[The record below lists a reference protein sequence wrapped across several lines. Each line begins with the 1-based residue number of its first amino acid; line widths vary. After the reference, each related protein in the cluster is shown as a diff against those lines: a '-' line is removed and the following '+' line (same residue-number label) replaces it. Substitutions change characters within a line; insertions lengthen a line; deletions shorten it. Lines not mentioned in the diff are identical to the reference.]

1 MPVNSFENYP
11 MSWKPSI
18 DRTKKPI
25 YKSLAKQLR
34 EDIAHGVL
42 LPGTKLPPQR
52 ELADYLDL
60 NVSTISKA
68 FKVCESKGL
77 LSATV
82 GNGTFI
88 SYDALANAYLL
99 EDMKPNHLI
108 EMGATLPDN
117 DSYHPLM
124 EELKGMLKEP
134 NYEKWFSY
142 GRQGENLW
150 QKDAAVKLI
159 QRGGYETTVDHILFA
174 NGGQNAIAA
183 TLAGI
188 CQPGDRIGVDDHTYP
203 GLKTAAS
210 MLNIRLVPIKS
221 ENGEMSAT
229 ALELACK
236 KENLKGIYVIPDYH
250 NPTASRM
257 SIENR
262 RKIAGIAKRCNLF
275 IIEDA
280 AYHLY
285 NEKPLPALASFVPEK
300 TIYIAS
306 LSKSIA
312 PGLRMAYVAVPNK
325 FKEQI
330 SKALYNLNVSVSP
343 LLAELAARTIV
354 SKQFEVLIEKH
365 QDQTLCRNKI
375 VHQYLADYQCL
386 GYETGIFRWL
396 LLPGKI
402 TGNEFESLAARR
414 GVQVYAAER
423 FVVGNSCPEQAVR
436 IAVCAPKTMEDLE
449 QGLNILKHLL
459 DELN

>member
-159 QRGGYETTVDHILFA
+159 QRGGV
-174 NGGQNAIAA
+174 
-183 TLAGI
+183 
-188 CQPGDRIGVDDHTYP
+188 
-203 GLKTAAS
+203 
-210 MLNIRLVPIKS
+210 
-221 ENGEMSAT
+221 
-229 ALELACK
+229 
-236 KENLKGIYVIPDYH
+236 
-250 NPTASRM
+250 
-257 SIENR
+257 
-262 RKIAGIAKRCNLF
+262 
-275 IIEDA
+275 
-280 AYHLY
+280 
-285 NEKPLPALASFVPEK
+285 
-300 TIYIAS
+300 
-306 LSKSIA
+306 
-312 PGLRMAYVAVPNK
+312 
-325 FKEQI
+325 
-330 SKALYNLNVSVSP
+330 
-343 LLAELAARTIV
+343 
-354 SKQFEVLIEKH
+354 
-365 QDQTLCRNKI
+365 
-375 VHQYLADYQCL
+375 
-386 GYETGIFRWL
+386 
-396 LLPGKI
+396 
-402 TGNEFESLAARR
+402 
-414 GVQVYAAER
+414 
-423 FVVGNSCPEQAVR
+423 
-436 IAVCAPKTMEDLE
+436 
-449 QGLNILKHLL
+449 
-459 DELN
+459 